1 MHALAEEWLVPEV
14 YFWTLFRLSVNI
26 MKGLAHGLAQT
37 LKEGLT
43 AEHQKCKPVE
53 ITFILQLT

>member
-14 YFWTLFRLSVNI
+14 YFWTLFRFSVNI

-37 LKEGLT
+37 LK
-43 AEHQKCKPVE
+43 
-53 ITFILQLT
+53 